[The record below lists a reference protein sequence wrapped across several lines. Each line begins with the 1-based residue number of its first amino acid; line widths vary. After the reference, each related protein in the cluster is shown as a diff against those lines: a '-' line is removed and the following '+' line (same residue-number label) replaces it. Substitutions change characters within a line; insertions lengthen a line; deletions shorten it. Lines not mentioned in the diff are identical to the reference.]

1 MGLWSLLMAFL
12 SQLPSNVKLDD
23 LSDWSQRLR
32 PQRTGMWWKKE
43 DSSCFS
49 YVIEDG
55 VPFKWNAVV
64 AARKLSVDCWD
75 KCCEGYCVLSLDPSS
90 IIHHPSSIVYRPAT
104 GRGRI
109 QDTGYAS
116 ISRGQTDRHTFY
128 EKVTG
133 FKWYPVPVQ
142 LRRNLIGRDDPHT
155 PHTIEDTSKINFSQQ
170 ELFASQGTKRTRN
183 VRKELTVTAV
193 ICGVLLL
200 CIVLIMWSVEDFWE
214 MLND

>member
-90 IIHHPSSIVYRPAT
+90 IIHHPSSIDQQQEGEGY
-104 GRGRI
+104 RI
-109 QDTGYAS
+109 QDTHRFQGDKRTDILFKKKWRVSNGTRYRSNSAE
-116 ISRGQTDRHTFY
+116 ISLGEMIPTH
-128 EKVTG
+128 
-133 FKWYPVPVQ
+133 
-142 LRRNLIGRDDPHT
+142 HT
-155 PHTIEDTSKINFSQQ
+155 P
-170 ELFASQGTKRTRN
+170 
-183 VRKELTVTAV
+183 
-193 ICGVLLL
+193 
-200 CIVLIMWSVEDFWE
+200 
-214 MLND
+214 

>member
-1 MGLWSLLMAFL
+1 MKERRFILLFICDRRWSSLQMKCSCGCTEAICGLLG
-12 SQLPSNVKLDD
+12 QV
-23 LSDWSQRLR
+23 LR
-32 PQRTGMWWKKE
+32 GILR
-43 DSSCFS
+43 
-49 YVIEDG
+49 VILG
-55 VPFKWNAVV
+55 
-64 AARKLSVDCWD
+64 
-75 KCCEGYCVLSLDPSS
+75 S

-200 CIVLIMWSVEDFWE
+200 CIVLIM
-214 MLND
+214 

>member
-90 IIHHPSSIVYRPAT
+90 IIHHPSSIIHRLST
-104 GRGRI
+104 SNRKGK
-109 QDTGYAS
+109 DTGYR
-116 ISRGQTDRHTFY
+116 IRIDFKGTNGQTYFLRKSDGFQM
-128 EKVTG
+128 VPGTG
-133 FKWYPVPVQ
+133 PTPQKSHWE
-142 LRRNLIGRDDPHT
+142 RWSPHT
-155 PHTIEDTSKINFSQQ
+155 THHRRYIEDKFFPAGTLRFPRNEEDSQC
-170 ELFASQGTKRTRN
+170 A
-183 VRKELTVTAV
+183 
-193 ICGVLLL
+193 
-200 CIVLIMWSVEDFWE
+200 
-214 MLND
+214 